1 MPKVPMPDS
10 SKKQYTG
17 LHTEWCSTSHYRL
30 PVPHPTHP
38 VLWRPEHSNAWQE
51 RKKFMTQAILPPTL
65 LAGVVLIVLA
75 TIGLG
80 MRNPVLL
87 LLGLRNTMRRPT
99 QSLIII
105 AGLVLST
112 GLITTF
118 VALPES
124 LNASTVAD
132 RLVRA
137 GQVDESV
144 TGPLTQDQ
152 ITQALASL
160 GRVSQVQAAAAASL
174 QRATVTSE
182 RTQVSFGNQS
192 SDDLY
197 LLAVPPAFDQ
207 VYGPIADT
215 QGHALRFAGL
225 RPGDVLV
232 SSTLAQRFDVRPGDQ
247 IQIKQQG
254 LEGTFPGTVRAVLSH
269 DLVLTS
275 AELAAND
282 PPIYWQTIQA

>member
-1 MPKVPMPDS
+1 
-10 SKKQYTG
+10 
-17 LHTEWCSTSHYRL
+17 L
-30 PVPHPTHP
+30 P
-38 VLWRPEHSNAWQE
+38 
-51 RKKFMTQAILPPTL
+51 F
-65 LAGVVLIVLA
+65 
-75 TIGLG
+75 
-80 MRNPVLL
+80 
-87 LLGLRNTMRRPT
+87 
-99 QSLIII
+99 
-105 AGLVLST
+105 LST

-137 GQVDESV
+137 GQVDEAV

-152 ITQALASL
+152 ITQALAGL

-174 QRATVTSE
+174 QRATVISE

-207 VYGPIADT
+207 VYGPIADNP
-215 QGHALRFAGL
+215 GHALRFAGL

-232 SSTLAQRFDVRPGDQ
+232 SSTLAQRFDVRPGD
-247 IQIKQQG
+247 KAW
-254 LEGTFPGTVRAVLSH
+254 RVLF
-269 DLVLTS
+269 
-275 AELAAND
+275 LAPYALFS
-282 PPIYWQTIQA
+282 PMISC